1 MSSDRKSRKDVKS
14 KVEYRSSSMNGRSL
28 ESKLQSDSKETD
40 LSSKRTT
47 SKGESILTPDPK
59 NFEIKHPLNSAWT
72 MWYNAPQ
79 TAKNREQMDW
89 TPKKIVTFDT
99 VEDFWCLF
107 NNLVP
112 PSQLM
117 KGSNYHM
124 FKEGITPE
132 WEDSQNKLGGKWIIH
147 YGPKDPGQDDHW
159 LYTLLALIGE
169 EFEDSDDIRGAV
181 FSPRQKQNKLA
192 LWTGDARK
200 KDATL
205 RTGKG
210 WKEVLS
216 LQLQIVYQSH
226 EDALNTGA
234 SYKNQNI
241 YTL

>member
-1 MSSDRKSRKDVKS
+1 VLTPGS
-14 KVEYRSSSMNGRSL
+14 KG
-28 ESKLQSDSKETD
+28 
-40 LSSKRTT
+40 TT
-47 SKGESILTPDPK
+47 SKGETILTPDPT
-59 NFEIKHPLNSAWT
+59 NFEIKHPLHSAWT

-79 TAKNREQMDW
+79 TPKNREQMDW

-112 PSQLM
+112 PSRLI
-117 KGSNYHM
+117 KGGGYHM

-132 WEDSQNKLGGKWIIH
+132 WEDVQNKAGGKWIIL
-147 YGPKDPGQDDHW
+147 YDPKDPGQDDHW
-159 LYTLLALIGE
+159 MHTLLALIGE

-200 KDATL
+200 KDAAV
-205 RTGKG
+205 RTGKA
-210 WKEVLS
+210 WKETLGVLAKVA
-216 LQLQIVYQSH
+216 IGYQSH
-226 EDALNTGA
+226 ADAMNAGY

-241 YTL
+241 YQV